1 MNRWDRALA
10 RVRHH
15 GGIGP
20 YLRNALRVVAMG
32 DARLVIRKIV
42 SLVLDEP
49 VVRVSEPETDR
60 VTMPFAPDSVIEPV
74 EAMLV
79 STFAATTGSIANHA
93 VSIVIPCYRQAQFLS
108 DALSSVAASTSRRH
122 QCVVVDDGNS
132 SRSQLHILDE
142 LIPAAEHQE
151 LVILRQPNQGV
162 AAARNAGLRI
172 AQADTVLF
180 LDADDFLSAGALD
193 VMLDSLE
200 ASGADV
206 VVGDTFHWSSEYPVA
221 VVLRPVPALGNKG
234 VASFLESVGPMDIIR
249 MWERGLSIPI
259 HSALFTRKALS
270 EFDVALRSKEDLHF
284 WIRFFAGSNRATYL
298 DQTVCVYRQH
308 ESQSTK
314 VDDVKNGFY
323 FLEAI
328 RRAIV
333 EDVYPEVSDLSNVI
347 DHVKA
352 VYGAEI
358 PNVWCDSADER
369 KLSPLGVEIAKRSEP
384 PR

>member
-1 MNRWDRALA
+1 MNRWNRALA

-20 YLRNALRVVAMG
+20 YLRNAFRVVATG
-32 DARLVIRKIV
+32 DVRLVIKKIV
-42 SLVLDEP
+42 ALVLDKN
-49 VVRVSEPETDR
+49 VVTISRPDTDR
-60 VTMPFAPDSVIEPV
+60 VTRPFVPDQETEPV
-74 EAMLV
+74 EAKVV
-79 STFAATTGSIANHA
+79 STFAATTGSSADLA
-93 VSIVIPCYRQAQFLS
+93 VSIVIPCYQQGQFLS

-132 SRSQLHILDE
+132 FTSQLALLDQ

-151 LVILRQPNQGV
+151 LVIIRQPNQGV
-162 AAARNAGLRI
+162 AAARNAGLKT

-180 LDADDFLSAGALD
+180 LDADDFLSVGALD
-193 VMLDSLE
+193 VMLESLE

-206 VVGDTFHWSSEYPVA
+206 VIGDTFHWSSVYPVA
-221 VVLRPVPALGNKG
+221 VVLRPVPALDNKE
-234 VASFLESVGPMDIIR
+234 VASFLESVGPIDIIR

-284 WIRFFAGSNRATYL
+284 WIRFFARSNRASYL

-328 RRAIV
+328 RCAV
-333 EDVYPEVSDLSNVI
+333 ADDVKPGVSDLRNII

-352 VYGAEI
+352 HYGAEI
-358 PNVWCDSADER
+358 PDMWCDSSGER
-369 KLSPLGVEIAKRSEP
+369 KSSPLGAEIAKAGHIP
-384 PR
+384 Q

>member
-1 MNRWDRALA
+1 
-10 RVRHH
+10 
-15 GGIGP
+15 
-20 YLRNALRVVAMG
+20 MG
-32 DARLVIRKIV
+32 DVRLVTRKIV
-42 SLVLDEP
+42 ALVLDQP
-49 VVRVSEPETDR
+49 VVMMSGPETDR
-60 VTMPFAPDSVIEPV
+60 VTRPFVPDPVIEPV
-74 EAMLV
+74 EAMVV
-79 STFAATTGSIANHA
+79 STFAATTGSSANRA
-93 VSIVIPCYRQAQFLS
+93 VSIVIPCYQQGQFLS

-132 SRSQLHILDE
+132 FPSQLALLDQ
-142 LIPAAEHQE
+142 LTPAAEHQE
-151 LVILRQPNQGV
+151 LVIIRQPNQGV

-193 VMLDSLE
+193 VMLDSLD

-206 VVGDTFHWSSEYPVA
+206 VVGDTFHWSSVYPVA
-221 VVLRPVPALGNKG
+221 VVLRPVPALDNKG

-284 WIRFFAGSNRATYL
+284 WIRFFADSNRATYL

-333 EDVYPEVSDLSNVI
+333 EGVNPEVSDLRHII

-358 PNVWCDSADER
+358 PDIWCDSADER
-369 KLSPLGVEIAKRSEP
+369 KSSPLGVEIAKSGLIP
-384 PR
+384 K

>member
-221 VVLRPVPALGNKG
+221 VVLRPVPALDNKG

>member
-1 MNRWDRALA
+1 
-10 RVRHH
+10 
-15 GGIGP
+15 
-20 YLRNALRVVAMG
+20 
-32 DARLVIRKIV
+32 
-42 SLVLDEP
+42 
-49 VVRVSEPETDR
+49 
-60 VTMPFAPDSVIEPV
+60 
-74 EAMLV
+74 
-79 STFAATTGSIANHA
+79 
-93 VSIVIPCYRQAQFLS
+93 
-108 DALSSVAASTSRRH
+108 
-122 QCVVVDDGNS
+122 
-132 SRSQLHILDE
+132 
-142 LIPAAEHQE
+142 
-151 LVILRQPNQGV
+151 
-162 AAARNAGLRI
+162 LRI

-193 VMLDSLE
+193 VMLDSLD

-206 VVGDTFHWSSEYPVA
+206 VVGDTFHWSSVYPVA
-221 VVLRPVPALGNKG
+221 VVLRPVPALDNKG

-284 WIRFFAGSNRATYL
+284 WIRFFADSNRATYL

-352 VYGAEI
+352 AYGAEI
-358 PNVWCDSADER
+358 PDVWCDSADER

>member
-20 YLRNALRVVAMG
+20 YLRNAFRVVAMG
-32 DARLVIRKIV
+32 DVRLVIKKIV
-42 SLVLDEP
+42 AFVLDKP
-49 VVRVSEPETDR
+49 VVMISGPETDR
-60 VTMPFAPDSVIEPV
+60 VSRPFVPDPVIAPV
-74 EAMLV
+74 EAKVV
-79 STFAATTGSIANHA
+79 STFAATAGSSDDLA
-93 VSIVIPCYRQAQFLS
+93 VSIVIPCYEQGQFLS

-132 SRSQLHILDE
+132 FTSQLALLDQ
-142 LIPAAEHQE
+142 LTPAAEHQE
-151 LVILRQPNQGV
+151 LVIIRQPNQGV
-162 AAARNAGLRI
+162 AAARNAGLKI

-180 LDADDFLSAGALD
+180 LDADDFLSVGALD

-200 ASGADV
+200 ESGADV
-206 VVGDTFHWSSEYPVA
+206 VVGDTFHWSSVYPVA
-221 VVLRPVPALGNKG
+221 VVLRPVPALDSEG
-234 VASFLESVGPMDIIR
+234 VASFLGSVGPMDIIR

-284 WIRFFAGSNRATYL
+284 WIRFFAGSNRASYL

-314 VDDVKNGFY
+314 VDGVKNGFY

-328 RRAIV
+328 RRAV
-333 EDVYPEVSDLSNVI
+333 TADVNPEVSDLRNII

-358 PNVWCDSADER
+358 PDMWCDSADER
-369 KLSPLGVEIAKRSEP
+369 KSSPLGVEIAKSGLIP
-384 PR
+384 K

>member
-1 MNRWDRALA
+1 M
-10 RVRHH
+10 
-15 GGIGP
+15 
-20 YLRNALRVVAMG
+20 AMG
-32 DARLVIRKIV
+32 DVRLVMRKIV
-42 SLVLDEP
+42 ALVFDKN
-49 VVRVSEPETDR
+49 VVTMSRPATDR
-60 VTMPFAPDSVIEPV
+60 VTRPFVPDSITAPV
-74 EAMLV
+74 EATV
-79 STFAATTGSIANHA
+79 VKTFASTTQSSAELA
-93 VSIVIPCYRQAQFLS
+93 VSIVIPCYQQAQFLS
-108 DALSSVAASTSRRH
+108 DALDSVAASTARRH
-122 QCVVVDDGNS
+122 QCVVIDDGNS
-132 SRSQLHILDE
+132 SRSQVRIVDR

-162 AAARNAGLRI
+162 STARNAGMKT

-180 LDADDFLSAGALD
+180 LDADDFLSEGALD

-200 ASGADV
+200 ESGADV
-206 VVGDTFHWSSEYPVA
+206 VVGDTFHWSSVYPVA
-221 VVLRPVPALGNKG
+221 VVLRPVPALDNKG
-234 VASFLESVGPMDIIR
+234 VARFLGSVGPMDFIR

-284 WIRFFAGSNRATYL
+284 WIRFFAGSNRAAYL

-328 RRAIV
+328 RRAV
-333 EDVYPEVSDLSNVI
+333 AADVHPKVSDLRNII

-358 PNVWCDSADER
+358 PDVWCDSADER
-369 KLSPLGVEIAKRSEP
+369 KLSPLGVEIAKKRKL